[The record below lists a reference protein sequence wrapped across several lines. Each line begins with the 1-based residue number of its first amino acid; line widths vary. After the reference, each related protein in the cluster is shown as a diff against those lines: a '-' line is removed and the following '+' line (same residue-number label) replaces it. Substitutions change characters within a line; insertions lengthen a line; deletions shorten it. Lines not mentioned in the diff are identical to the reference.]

1 MDKLIPTFTD
11 ISKWNINVY
20 TNTGGTRSKQIAVHP
35 ETDKEYF
42 FKGSKVIKDT
52 NEIRYPT
59 EFWSEIVSSKIG
71 QYLGFDMLD
80 YNIGFNQNNQ
90 LQKIGCLSKSMI
102 ENSENRLTEGKMYL
116 MGFNSNYN
124 PNLKEHQSLY
134 TFQFISESLISFDFE
149 LFINKVIEV
158 IIFDSIIGN
167 SDRHQENWGIITN
180 YNHTIRGIDAHLETE
195 VKNFFTKQKFR
206 VAKWYLKLISKA
218 QINMKK
224 IPKSIL
230 SQQSSFAPNLFAPI
244 YDSGCCLGREIE
256 EERLNKMLLDNN
268 MLEAYVRKGES
279 EIHWDGFEKKKK
291 HFELINLVKEIHKY
305 QVCEVIDRVVNKF
318 KNEDIQTIIF
328 NIDRNIPPHLSQY
341 KLADNRKELMNKIIN
356 LRIEKLKEIR

>member
-1 MDKLIPTFTD
+1 
-11 ISKWNINVY
+11 
-20 TNTGGTRSKQIAVHP
+20 
-35 ETDKEYF
+35 
-42 FKGSKVIKDT
+42 
-52 NEIRYPT
+52 
-59 EFWSEIVSSKIG
+59 
-71 QYLGFDMLD
+71 
-80 YNIGFNQNNQ
+80 
-90 LQKIGCLSKSMI
+90 MI

-124 PNLKEHQSLY
+124 PNLREHQRLY
-134 TFQFISESLISFDFE
+134 TFQFISESLIGFEFDSFIHR
-149 LFINKVIEV
+149 LIEV

-167 SDRHQENWGIITN
+167 FDRHQENWGIITN
-180 YNHTIRGIDAHLETE
+180 YNQTIKGIDKHLETK

-206 VAKWYLKLISKA
+206 IAKWYLKLISKA
-218 QINMKK
+218 QINMKR

-230 SQQSSFAPNLFAPI
+230 AQQSSFAPNVFAPI

-279 EIHWDGFEKKKK
+279 EIHWEGFERKKK
-291 HFELINLVKEIHKY
+291 HFELVNLVKEIHKDK
-305 QVCEVIDRVVNKF
+305 VSEVIDRVVNKY
-318 KNEDIQTIIF
+318 KNEDIKAIIF
-328 NIDRNIPPHLSQY
+328 NIDKNIPSNLSQY

>member
-11 ISKWNINVY
+11 ISEWNINVY
-20 TNTGGTRSKQIAVHP
+20 INTGGTRSKQIAVHP

-71 QYLGFDMLD
+71 QYLGFKMLD
-80 YNIGFNQNNQ
+80 YNIGYSNKTF
-90 LQKIGCLSKSMI
+90 QKIGCLSQSMV
-102 ENSENRLTEGKMYL
+102 EHSQNRLTEGVTYL
-116 MGFNSNYN
+116 TGANSKYK
-124 PNLKEHQSLY
+124 PSAKEDKVKY
-134 TFQFISESLISFDFE
+134 TFQFITKALIRFE
-149 LFINKVIEV
+149 MSNYISNIIEI
-158 IIFDSIIGN
+158 IIFDAIVGN
-167 SDRHQENWGIITN
+167 SDRHQENWGVINYFQTVINEIDNDLKDESLGWFVTFVKHLTKAITEN
-180 YNHTIRGIDAHLETE
+180 ILDNHKKE
-195 VKNFFTKQKFR
+195 
-206 VAKWYLKLISKA
+206 
-218 QINMKK
+218 KK
-224 IPKSIL
+224 ISRSTLIM
-230 SQQSSFAPNLFAPI
+230 QSSFIPSDFAPI

-268 MLEAYVRKGES
+268 MLQAYVRKGES
-279 EIHWDGFEKKKK
+279 EIHWEGFEKKKK
-291 HFELINLVKEIHKY
+291 HFELINLVKEMHKD
-305 QVCEVIDRVVNKF
+305 QVCEIIDRVVNKF
-318 KNEDIQTIIF
+318 KKEDIQSIIF